1 MTYTGTISAAKANRL
16 YWLGRYAER
25 AYLNLHL
32 LRKFYDKTIDGNE
45 AEYEEYFDK
54 LNISFE
60 PGKAKEIFLNQMYGT
75 DNQSSIIEDI
85 ERANDNAIVLR
96 EELMSETLSYIQL
109 SRCEMQRNAEKQN
122 DNIAELQPVTDYL
135 LAFWGSVD
143 ERIPNLYAINILKAG
158 RLVENIDMQLRFD
171 YPFSRIRT
179 RFDYLLMCADNDNTL
194 FDHNLMTKID
204 ELLTEKKFDAADPLY
219 KQTLLGYLNNAVLL

>member
-1 MTYTGTISAAKANRL
+1 MLDQKNDT
-16 YWLGRYAER
+16 
-25 AYLNLHL
+25 
-32 LRKFYDKTIDGNE
+32 DK
-45 AEYEEYFDK
+45 
-54 LNISFE
+54 
-60 PGKAKEIFLNQMYGT
+60 
-75 DNQSSIIEDI
+75 QSSIIDES
-85 ERANDNAIVLR
+85 ERANDNAMVLR

-171 YPFSRIRT
+171 YPFSSIRT
-179 RFDYLLMCADNDNTL
+179 RFDYLLMCSDNDHTL
-194 FDHNLMTKID
+194 FDQNLMAKID
-204 ELLTEKKFDAADPLY
+204 
-219 KQTLLGYLNNAVLL
+219 